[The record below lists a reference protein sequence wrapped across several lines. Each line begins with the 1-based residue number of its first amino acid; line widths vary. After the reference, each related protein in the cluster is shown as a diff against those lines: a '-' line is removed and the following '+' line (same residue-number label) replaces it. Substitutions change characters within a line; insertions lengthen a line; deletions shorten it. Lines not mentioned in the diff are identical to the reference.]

1 MANSLGF
8 HTRLSCIRDEH
19 GVRDLVEEIVIREN
33 LIELEFRSVLAH
45 EILHSWQARNN
56 LHELYDYS
64 LTSHNKKAMEG
75 FAQMGAYLVYS
86 DVLRN
91 RPNNRMVN
99 WKLNQLIKSKD
110 EICGIPFNQILT
122 QFNNYNGSYRQKW
135 YHIIRCARE
144 GKLNVDQYDFFHK

>member
-1 MANSLGF
+1 
-8 HTRLSCIRDEH
+8 
-19 GVRDLVEEIVIREN
+19 
-33 LIELEFRSVLAH
+33 
-45 EILHSWQARNN
+45 
-56 LHELYDYS
+56 
-64 LTSHNKKAMEG
+64 MEG
-75 FAQMGAYLVYS
+75 FAQMGSYLVYS

-110 EICGIPFNQILT
+110 EICGIPFNQIIT